1 LLDDAAVKYETPGR
15 RKAADRKMPTTIA
28 MKHGNISNPLIAEIV
43 REMPR
48 IKLRITEFLLSS
60 ERIG

>member
-1 LLDDAAVKYETPGR
+1 MLDDAAAKYETPGR

-43 REMPR
+43 KEMPR
-48 IKLRITEFLLSS
+48 I
-60 ERIG
+60 